1 MIDSMQ
7 NWFLTNIEEDDGY
20 TVMEFYRNIT
30 SCDNEKDLNILVRT
44 FSLFLLYS
52 HSTIMIGRANDNHL
66 CMEYC

>member
-30 SCDNEKDLNILVRT
+30 SCDNENDLNILVRT
-44 FSLFLLYS
+44 FSLSFSFTLTLL
-52 HSTIMIGRANDNHL
+52 
-66 CMEYC
+66 

>member
-44 FSLFLLYS
+44 FSLFLSPLLSLYY
-52 HSTIMIGRANDNHL
+52 NDRRSQ
-66 CMEYC
+66 

>member
-30 SCDNEKDLNILVRT
+30 SCDNENDLNILVRT
-44 FSLFLLYS
+44 FSLFLSPLLSLYY
-52 HSTIMIGRANDNHL
+52 NDRQSQ
-66 CMEYC
+66 

>member
-30 SCDNEKDLNILVRT
+30 SCDNENDLNILVRT
-44 FSLFLLYS
+44 FSLFLSPLLSLYY
-52 HSTIMIGRANDNHL
+52 NDR
-66 CMEYC
+66 